1 VWPARKVLGEEVC
14 SRSDRGLMHTR
25 FPHRC
30 GLCYGVTAGRWQ
42 TEVHN
47 DGGWRDFARLGGKRK
62 ESMRGGGGPAATR
75 REGGGPASWRSSWA
89 GGSDR

>member
-62 ESMRGGGGPAATR
+62 ESLRGGGGLGGHKERGRGSGVLALKL
-75 REGGGPASWRSSWA
+75 GGGI
-89 GGSDR
+89 